1 MDGAISEKHIPQ
13 AVQAS
18 VFAARGMSAD
28 RDGGNANALQ
38 LASAG
43 RDWQHATD
51 VMVMSSL

>member
-1 MDGAISEKHIPQ
+1 MQ
-13 AVQAS
+13 AA

-43 RDWQHATD
+43 RDWQHAND
-51 VMVMSSL
+51 EMGMSSL